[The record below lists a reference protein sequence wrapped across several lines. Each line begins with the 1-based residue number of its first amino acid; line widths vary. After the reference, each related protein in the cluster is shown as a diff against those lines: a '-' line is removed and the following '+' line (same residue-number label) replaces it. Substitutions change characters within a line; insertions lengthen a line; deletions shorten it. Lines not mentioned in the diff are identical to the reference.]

1 MRSSLKPLLPILIL
15 TAGVATAGWPAAQKT
30 PSAPPTKGQTAPAAP
45 RTLPKLQFDSGNE
58 SMHSFRHTRGGNRD
72 DGSAKYSMNFERA
85 DADSVVQF
93 LSMISRVPIVTDP
106 TLTGDMT
113 IISPKRVS
121 LKEVYDIIN
130 AALRVH
136 GFAMVGDLN
145 SSVIQVVPLKKAI
158 AAGTSVVAGSSLGN
172 AVTDIDMVTQVV
184 PIQYASSDDL
194 CTQLKPL
201 ISSDQAS
208 LVSLASTNTLI
219 ITDSGSNVKRLMDI
233 IKSVDKD
240 TLGTVAIQV
249 YQCQYASADS
259 LASTLSSLFQSNSST
274 GNTRLPSSVS
284 RVGNQGSAATRTPR
298 AAPSSTDTLVS
309 LRDEIN
315 ISSDSRTNRLVISGT
330 RDRIAMVLDVIKDL
344 DVDTEPEVKAKF
356 FPLKYADASTV
367 ADLLNNLFEQPQ
379 GSASTGSS
387 NRGFFPFGRQT
398 SQTSTSS
405 TSYAGLKR
413 NVVVADVRTNSV
425 IVTAT
430 EQNMKAFVSIIQVLD
445 APKVLSET
453 TRVYP
458 LKYAKAD
465 TLAQT
470 LTQLFR
476 GNYNSTTSGGR
487 YVGGVR
493 SIFGLGNSSSQD
505 SDSPLAQLQNI
516 TVVAETKTNSLLVT
530 GPPNCTSVMDDL
542 VAQLDKRTA
551 EVFIEVAIVDVT
563 LDNEDQFGVEWQWHD
578 ANSSAS
584 TNFGEST
591 DSTGLKYSVL
601 HNNVQALL
609 RALQTRNDVKVLSTP
624 TITTADNVQAKISIG
639 QDIPYVS
646 NSTMTSGGN
655 QQNTVDFRTVAIS
668 LTVTPHVNGASDVIA
683 LDVHQVIN
691 EILGTD
697 TSLNAPIIADREA
710 QTSIS
715 VSDGQTIVIG
725 GIIQDNKSK
734 YTKAVPILSSIPLL
748 GNLFKSQDYKA
759 SRSELMVFLTPRIL
773 KTDQDVK
780 DVSDSARQTVS
791 SSPLSALKK
800 TESTDSPK
808 KPM

>member
-15 TAGVATAGWPAAQKT
+15 TAGVATAGWPAAQKS

-45 RTLPKLQFDSGNE
+45 RTLPKLQFDSGNQ
-58 SMHSFRHTRGGNRD
+58 SMHGLRHFRGNHD

-93 LSMISRVPIVTDP
+93 LSMISKVPIVTDP

-158 AAGTSVVAGSSLGN
+158 AAGTSVVAGSTVGN

-249 YQCQYASADS
+249 YQCRFASADN
-259 LASTLSSLFQSNSST
+259 LASTLSDLFQPKST
-274 GNTRLPSSVS
+274 TGTARLPSSVS
-284 RVGNQGSAATRTPR
+284 HVGGQKSASAPRT
-298 AAPSSTDTLVS
+298 APSSSDTLVG

-315 ISSDSRTNRLVISGT
+315 ISCDSRTNRLVISGT
-330 RDRIAMVLDVIKDL
+330 RDRISMVLDVIKDL

-356 FPLKYADASTV
+356 FPLKYADAGTV
-367 ADLLNNLFEQPQ
+367 ADQLNNLFEQPQ

-387 NRGFFPFGRQT
+387 NRGFSPFGRSGGQ
-398 SQTSTSS
+398 SS
-405 TSYAGLKR
+405 ISPTEYAGLKR
-413 NVVVADVRTNSV
+413 NVVVADARTNSV

-430 EQNMKAFVSIIQVLD
+430 EQNMKAFEAMIQGLD

-458 LKYAKAD
+458 LKYAKAES
-465 TLAQT
+465 LAQT
-470 LTQLFR
+470 RTQLFR

-487 YVGGVR
+487 YVGGIR
-493 SIFGLGNSSSQD
+493 SIFGLGNNNNQD

-516 TVVAETKTNSLLVT
+516 TVVAESKTNSLLVT
-530 GPPNCTSVMDDL
+530 GPPNCTSVTDQL
-542 VAQLDKRTA
+542 IEQLDKRTA
-551 EVFIEVAIVDVT
+551 QVFIEVAIVDVT
-563 LDNEDQFGVEWQWHD
+563 LDNESQFGVEWQWHD
-578 ANSSAS
+578 ADSSAS
-584 TNFGEST
+584 TSYGQAAIT
-591 DSTGLKYSVL
+591 TGLKYSVM

-609 RALQTRNDVKVLSTP
+609 RALQTRSDVKVLSTP

-655 QQNTVDFRTVAIS
+655 QQNTIDFRPVAIS
-668 LTVTPHVNGASDVIA
+668 LTVTPHVNGTSDVIA
-683 LDVHQVIN
+683 LDVRQVIN

-697 TSLNAPIIADREA
+697 PTLNAPIIADREA
-710 QTSIS
+710 QTSIT
-715 VSDGQTIVIG
+715 VCDGQTIVIG

-734 YTKAVPILSSIPLL
+734 YTKAVPILSSIPLV
-748 GNLFKSQDYKA
+748 GNLFKSQDYKT

-780 DVSDSARQTVS
+780 AVADDARQTMS
-791 SSPLSALKK
+791 SSPVSFVKQAETAPIQK
-800 TESTDSPK
+800 
-808 KPM
+808 